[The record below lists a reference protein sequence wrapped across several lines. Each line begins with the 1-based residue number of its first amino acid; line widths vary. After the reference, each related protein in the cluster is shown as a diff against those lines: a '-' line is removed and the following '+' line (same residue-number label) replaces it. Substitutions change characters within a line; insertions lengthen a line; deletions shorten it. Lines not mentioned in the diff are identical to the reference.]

1 MGGWCSMCVGG
12 ERMRMQKPK
21 QLENHL
27 LNFQTKHYDI
37 CLPIP
42 VSTSNKRL
50 LRHNSAV
57 HAIIYIYIYIY
68 MTLCE
73 YI

>member
-1 MGGWCSMCVGG
+1 MWAFLNVHVCGG

-42 VSTSNKRL
+42 VSTSNRGCL
-50 LRHNSAV
+50 G
-57 HAIIYIYIYIY
+57 IIVLCMQLYIYIYIHV
-68 MTLCE
+68 
-73 YI
+73 